1 MRTDKGLLLESIE
14 TKKTMSIDTVI
25 TDTIDRGFESKSLE
39 IATIEALPSVS
50 VQGMDDA
57 SAMQSGGGPPSGGTP
72 PMVGATTSPSRI
84 LQPSKYIEFSFFSSN
99 NKVIF
104 SRKYTKLVD
113 VFASIG
119 GVSEVF
125 GFVVIFCYSWY
136 NAIRM
141 EERLLNYGV
150 LNKNQDRTEA
160 QKRLG
165 KGNDNTVEEKES
177 FFTFGEL
184 VKLGLMEKGIG
195 CCFKDEKSLKRKA
208 FYDKVKDSKEARTDV
223 INIMKSVA
231 DVDTMKEA
239 LLAPY
244 QQRLIHYLATAKD
257 DDQRNEQQMEI
268 IDAIR
273 ELKRAKGKDQTAL

>member
-50 VQGMDDA
+50 VQGIDDA